1 MAPSA
6 SMLFL
11 SYHQLHQPAAPPRR
25 KEETTAAAAGGGGF
39 RLTLSSRREAPATAE
54 GEALRERGVGEDTMA
69 AAAAAGNKEL
79 EEKFEEALRLSCCRD
94 ACMPPNRRE
103 GEGFARIALRRDSL
117 FSPRLPPA
125 APRLALRPAPGAL
138 LAGFLPQAPVR
149 SP

>member
-39 RLTLSSRREAPATAE
+39 RLTLSSLPVFERQRREAPATAE

-79 EEKFEEALRLSCCRD
+79 EEKFEEALRLSCW
-94 ACMPPNRRE
+94 
-103 GEGFARIALRRDSL
+103 S
-117 FSPRLPPA
+117 S
-125 APRLALRPAPGAL
+125 
-138 LAGFLPQAPVR
+138 
-149 SP
+149 